1 MLIEVTQ
8 QHNNDIKTL
17 VGFDYSKATWVK
29 YNTTK
34 KHVEEFLKWKFNC
47 SDINLR
53 KLNFEFINDFE
64 FYMKSQKNIDVNT
77 NAKYIKNLKKIVH
90 ECVAKNWLDKDP
102 FMAYKVKAKEH
113 SGNSFQ
119 SLN

>member
-1 MLIEVTQ
+1 
-8 QHNNDIKTL
+8 
-17 VGFDYSKATWVK
+17 
-29 YNTTK
+29 
-34 KHVEEFLKWKFNC
+34 
-47 SDINLR
+47 
-53 KLNFEFINDFE
+53 
-64 FYMKSQKNIDVNT
+64 MKSQKNIDVNT